1 MFRQRFLRQ
10 VAIGKAT
17 EAVTIETRCPGS
29 ENQLKHCTVTLR
41 AMTVDDARSHS
52 ADSLLAATFDGL
64 TDGLAIYDANERL
77 VLCNT
82 SFRQQLRPIVGRLVP
97 GTPWRDI
104 LRACIDNKLA
114 IGIRG
119 MDGDLQA
126 QCDALRQ
133 AQERRTSLR
142 ELDGRFFDLSYNPM
156 PGGGFFITRADVTER
171 VQAENRLKE
180 RDELIRLVVEACP
193 APILMNRA
201 DTGEI
206 LFRSPEA
213 SELYG
218 DLETARDFYVSIED
232 RDTFLGEVRRHREV
246 YEYRLRLKNGK
257 GEPFWSAVSA
267 RLIQW
272 GGEDVIV
279 SHSRD
284 LTGQLAIEEQLSR
297 QREQVF
303 QSEKMSALGGLLAGV
318 AHELNNPL
326 SVVVGHAMML
336 SEESKDPD
344 VLRQIRKIGDAAE
357 RCSKIVRTF
366 LTMARQEPIR
376 MDAIDIG
383 EVIET
388 AVDVARYGNPGRT
401 VEINLQ
407 IEDALPQICADP
419 DQITQAIVNLII
431 NAEQAIGEAGIGG
444 TVRVSARSDPHQ
456 RKIELEVEDDGPG
469 IAADIRGRVFEPF
482 FTTKGVG
489 QGTGIG
495 LAVCHRVISAHKGK
509 IEIGTAEPTGT
520 RFTITLPVGKLS
532 EADQPPLTSMAEKPK
547 SIRVLVIDDEADVAD
562 LNVEVLQ
569 RGGYEADAVHHA
581 ENALDM
587 LRTRRYDVVLSD
599 LNMPGLDGRG
609 VFEAI
614 SKEFPKLVSRT
625 GFITGDTMGRAS
637 QAFLEESHRPYVEKP
652 VSPTE
657 LRAFVAQ
664 LSLEGSPE

>member
-1 MFRQRFLRQ
+1 
-10 VAIGKAT
+10 
-17 EAVTIETRCPGS
+17 
-29 ENQLKHCTVTLR
+29 
-41 AMTVDDARSHS
+41 MTVDDARSHG

-64 TDGLAIYDANERL
+64 TDGLAIYDANEKL

-114 IGIRG
+114 IGIRD

-133 AQERRTSLR
+133 ARERRTSLR
-142 ELDGRFFDLSYNPM
+142 ELGGRFFDLSYNPM

-232 RDTFLGEVRRHREV
+232 RDTFLVEVRRHREV

-431 NAEQAIGEAGIGG
+431 NAEQAIGEAGVGG

-509 IEIGTAEPTGT
+509 IEIETAEPTGT

-532 EADQPPLTSMAEKPK
+532 EADQPPLKRMAEKPK
-547 SIRVLVIDDEADVAD
+547 SIRVLIIDDEADVAD

-569 RGGYEADAVHHA
+569 RGGYEADAVYHA

-614 SKEFPKLVSRT
+614 SKEFPELVSRT
-625 GFITGDTMGRAS
+625 GFI
-637 QAFLEESHRPYVEKP
+637 
-652 VSPTE
+652 
-657 LRAFVAQ
+657 
-664 LSLEGSPE
+664 